1 MKKSHTRTVKLK
13 FLSDF
18 FQKLFNQLKGKLS
31 AMDIKRLVAINIPY
45 FLSLLLQTGFPVCIR
60 LVRE

>member
-1 MKKSHTRTVKLK
+1 MKKNRTGTVKLK

-31 AMDIKRLVAINIPY
+31 ATDVKRLVVINIPY
-45 FLSLLLQTGFPVCIR
+45 FFIFEAL
-60 LVRE
+60 